1 MYSAISL
8 QRLAKVDFVLN
19 FSQLQQS
26 DRSLQTNPVNETSSK
41 YFNAEIEVYSYVR
54 QTVKRG
60 MFGLH
65 TYRSVGSLHGR
76 VKLKPFPAERESIKE
91 PRKLQKNSKGNEG
104 GGTLRH
110 EEKER
115 ERLISQMHNFLPI

>member
-1 MYSAISL
+1 M
-8 QRLAKVDFVLN
+8 LN

-54 QTVKRG
+54 QTVKRD

-91 PRKLQKNSKGNEG
+91 PRKLQKNSKGDEG
-104 GGTLRH
+104 YTRARGKR
-110 EEKER
+110 ER
-115 ERLISQMHNFLPI
+115 EREINLPDAQFFA